1 MTMTSGLMTTNK
13 LFGGSMMSPI
23 VDPYAVYKRLR
34 AEQPAI
40 PVNSIMGINYM
51 ITRYADVLAILKD
64 GQAFSSRANARGI
77 GIVMGR
83 TILEMEGREHVR
95 HRSIIAPFF
104 SPRAMK
110 TEMPDLVAGIVH
122 GLIDEFAGGGRADL
136 VQQLTFTF
144 PMQVMASIIGIPVSD
159 YHAFHR
165 MALDLIS
172 VGDDPARGFQ
182 AAQDL
187 VAYLSPLMA
196 HRKVEP
202 TNDLLSKLVHAE
214 VDGAH
219 LTDEEVLGFLR
230 LLLPAGAETT
240 YRLTGSCIYAM
251 LAHPEVYE
259 EVRADRSAIELLIQ
273 ETLRWESPV
282 QFVSREPS
290 TDVEISGHPV
300 PAGAMLSVVV
310 GSANRDER
318 HYAEPDR
325 FDLHRKNDD
334 HLAFGFGEHFCAG
347 SFLALLEARTA
358 LAALLDRL
366 PNLRLDPAEACRVVG
381 LAFRSPDRLPVLFDG
396 KKA

>member
-1 MTMTSGLMTTNK
+1 MTSTLTTTNR

-23 VDPYAVYKRLR
+23 VDPYTVYKRLR
-34 AEQPAI
+34 DEQPAI
-40 PVNSIMGINYM
+40 PVNTMMGVNYM
-51 ITRYADVLAILKD
+51 ITRYDDVVAILKD
-64 GQAFSSRANARGI
+64 GKLYSSRANARGI

-83 TILEMEGREHVR
+83 TILEMEGKEHVR
-95 HRSIIAPFF
+95 HRNIIAPFF
-104 SPRAMK
+104 GPRAMK
-110 TEMPDLVAGIVH
+110 TEMPAVVGRIVH
-122 GLIDEFAGGGRADL
+122 GLIDEFAAAGRADL
-136 VQQLTFTF
+136 VEQFTFTF
-144 PMQVMASIIGIPVSD
+144 PMQVMASIIGIPVDD

-182 AAQDL
+182 AASDL
-187 VAYLSPLMA
+187 VTYLTPLME
-196 HRKVEP
+196 HRLAEP
-202 TNDLLSKLVHAE
+202 TDDLLSKLAHAE
-214 VDGAH
+214 VEGNR
-219 LTDEEVLGFLR
+219 LTGEEVLSFLR

-240 YRLTGSCIYAM
+240 YRLTGSCLFAL

-290 TDVEISGHPV
+290 EDVEIGGCPV

-318 HYAEPDR
+318 HYAQPDR

-334 HLAFGFGEHFCAG
+334 HLAFGFGAHFCAG
-347 SFLALLEARTA
+347 SHLALLEARMA
-358 LAALLDRL
+358 LNALLDRL
-366 PNLRLDPAEACRVVG
+366 PNLCLDRSEESHVVG
-381 LAFRSPDRLPVLFDG
+381 LAFRSPNKLPVRFDV
-396 KKA
+396 AA

>member
-1 MTMTSGLMTTNK
+1 MTSETVTTNT

-23 VDPYAVYKRLR
+23 VDPHTVYKRLR
-34 AEQPAI
+34 NEQPALAI
-40 PVNSIMGINYM
+40 NTMMGQLYM
-51 ITRYADVLAILKD
+51 ITRYDDVLAILKD
-64 GQAFSSRANARGI
+64 GKTFSSSANARGI

-83 TILEMEGREHVR
+83 TILEMEGKEHVR
-95 HRSIIAPFF
+95 HRNIIAPFF
-104 SPRAMK
+104 GPRAMK
-110 TEMPDLVAGIVH
+110 TEMPEVVGRIVH
-122 GLIDEFAGGGRADL
+122 GLIDGFAGEGRADL
-136 VQQLTFTF
+136 VEQFTFTF

-187 VAYLSPLMA
+187 VTFLTPLME
-196 HRKVEP
+196 HRKAEP
-202 TNDLLSKLVHAE
+202 TDDLLSKLVHAE
-214 VDGAH
+214 VEGSR
-219 LTDEEVLGFLR
+219 LTDEEVLSFLR

-240 YRLTGSCIYAM
+240 YRLTGSCLYA
-251 LAHPEVYE
+251 LLTHQEVYE

-282 QFVSREPS
+282 QFVSRQP
-290 TDVEISGHPV
+290 TADVEISGHPV

-318 HYAEPDR
+318 HYAEADR
-325 FDLHRKNDD
+325 FDLHRKNED

-347 SFLALLEARTA
+347 SHLALLEAR
-358 LAALLDRL
+358 LAINALLDRL
-366 PNLRLDPAEACRVVG
+366 PNLRLDPSRECHVVG
-381 LAFRSPDRLPVLFDG
+381 LAFRSPDALPVLFESG
-396 KKA
+396 TA